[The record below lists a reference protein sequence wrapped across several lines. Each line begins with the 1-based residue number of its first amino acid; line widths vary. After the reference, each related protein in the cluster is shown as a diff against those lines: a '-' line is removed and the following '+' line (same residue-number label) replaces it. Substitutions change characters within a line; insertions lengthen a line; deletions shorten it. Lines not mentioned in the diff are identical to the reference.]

1 MAEVS
6 TEKQRKKRK
15 LNFTVSEI
23 NILTSKVE
31 ENLDIIQSKFT
42 NSVTNQR
49 KNKIWDNIT
58 KEVNAIGVASRTTH
72 EGKEKWKNRTSSAK
86 KRFSDIRRQQSLT
99 GGGPPPK
106 EPSPVE
112 EKIIKLFEDT
122 PLFTGLDGFESCIR
136 GMKLNALL
144 GQVWAS
150 FFMN

>member
-49 KNKIWDNIT
+49 KNKLWDNIT

-72 EGKEKWKNRTSSAK
+72 EVKEKWKNLKALPRKGFQVVLHQKNPLRWK
-86 KRFSDIRRQQSLT
+86 KKILNSLKT
-99 GGGPPPK
+99 L
-106 EPSPVE
+106 
-112 EKIIKLFEDT
+112 LFLQALT
-122 PLFTGLDGFESCIR
+122 V
-136 GMKLNALL
+136 LNH
-144 GQVWAS
+144 VS
-150 FFMN
+150 EV

>member
-58 KEVNAIGVASRTTH
+58 KEVNAIEWRA
-72 EGKEKWKNRTSSAK
+72 
-86 KRFSDIRRQQSLT
+86 RQ
-99 GGGPPPK
+99 
-106 EPSPVE
+106 
-112 EKIIKLFEDT
+112 
-122 PLFTGLDGFESCIR
+122 R
-136 GMKLNALL
+136 MKLRRS
-144 GQVWAS
+144 GRT
-150 FFMN
+150 

>member
-72 EGKEKWKNRTSSAK
+72 EVKEKWKNLTSSAK
-86 KRFSDIRRQQSLT
+86 KRFSDIRKQQ
-99 GGGPPPK
+99 
-106 EPSPVE
+106 
-112 EKIIKLFEDT
+112 
-122 PLFTGLDGFESCIR
+122 
-136 GMKLNALL
+136 KLNWRWSSTERTLS
-144 GQVWAS
+144 GGRK
-150 FFMN
+150 NY

>member
-23 NILTSKVE
+23 NILTSKVK

-58 KEVNAIGVASRTTH
+58 KEVKCHRSGEQDNA
-72 EGKEKWKNRTSSAK
+72 
-86 KRFSDIRRQQSLT
+86 
-99 GGGPPPK
+99 
-106 EPSPVE
+106 
-112 EKIIKLFEDT
+112 
-122 PLFTGLDGFESCIR
+122 
-136 GMKLNALL
+136 
-144 GQVWAS
+144 
-150 FFMN
+150 